1 MSVWM
6 RHHEAAEYLGLS
18 VWTLA
23 QMRLRGDGPPFYRL
37 GLRLIGY
44 RRDDLDQ
51 WLASRRCQSMQDSVP
66 RLSDQASLEHSLDE
80 VLP

>member
-1 MSVWM
+1 MWL
-6 RHHEAAEYLGLS
+6 RHHEAAEYIGLS

-23 QMRLRGDGPPFYRL
+23 HMRVRGDGPPFYRL

-44 RRDDLDQ
+44 RKDDLDQ
-51 WLASRRCQSMQDSVP
+51 WLAARRCRSTRDLRP
-66 RLSDQASLEHSLDE
+66 RPGDPANLEHSLDE